1 MKNETIIFASVILLL
16 LLLSGCTEMTRSEK
30 NLCVS
35 LSSKSYAYLPNCET
49 ESSCFEKVSTLF
61 KTKLGYEEE
70 SELYEIK
77 NHVARSWYFYNL
89 SLKEQK
95 NIQTYCKNADPIKA
109 AGALNQA
116 QDLISTSFLELDLGI
131 KKSFN
136 LISLEEKKLSKEEI
150 DLLKEEKIYSN
161 LIEFRQIISEL
172 NTGPTNSDTYV
183 SYYMKKA
190 ESFAKS
196 SAAKKFPTLV
206 EKTPFWIENF
216 SLINNTILKEIGIEQ
231 EAYFP
236 FITNLF
242 ENIINQAE
250 ILFFKKQSILAL
262 QNFPIYEFMKLY
274 SDLGGNNNSALK
286 RFSDLINKTSD
297 NQLELN
303 KKISDLWKQNEE
315 KLAETKELL
324 KKIDNSEEFKELA
337 NKLLEKT
344 ITTDSNINKKSTEA
358 INEFIKL
365 KEKKSKANLTKGEEL
380 NTLKKLELNFNEINL
395 LLNFKINGFEEK
407 LINACKIESNKEID
421 ITNNDNQI
429 ILLIEDIKYYSSRV
443 KNTTGKESLLS
454 CQELIIKKELL
465 NKALTNTLLLQATQ
479 KDSIKECVVFL
490 EKIFI
495 NEKLFE
501 LNLQFDELKK
511 IEVTKENLNEFE
523 EKCNLIKKQ
532 VENELQTNKDY
543 LKLLEEYKK
552 LQNNLKE
559 FEEIAFQINENAT
572 FLLKE
577 KYFKEAQ
584 LFEDYFKNNKIV
596 FEKISN
602 VKYSIL
608 EKITTLNQELNQMIE
623 EKIIYFIEKNIV
635 VSKLNSEIIQINKT
649 NFSLMRLIITNPFRE
664 IKKEIYI
671 KIDFDLN
678 QIVSK
683 DACVDSIIGKTINL
697 IYLPTGKISIDFERT
712 ITINSEEKDS
722 FIYVTNE
729 ESLLKRQ
736 IYLTPKIQVQKM
748 LIQTNQPQKT
758 TNTIVLVD
766 SIETFFVNENNQT
779 KFVVDNIK
787 IDTQIDVFYYLTEAI
802 NLTKELIKTETT
814 DIDETLIYKITAQ
827 NNFPK
832 KLNANLFIVLPS
844 TNTDI
849 IVYSQDYTKKEI
861 KKVQNKVIILNQEFL
876 EKETKYYE
884 LWVKTNNALDYYKE
898 GLEKQESFFIEHD
911 YLQKAQ
917 TTKKIREENNLESIK
932 RIFESNS
939 EEIKQIELN
948 EKNKT
953 NLELT
958 KQKLLEKIEEL
969 RKKQQELYDLGL
981 TTEAEKIGTTIDSI
995 INEQLDSDKAIAKA
1009 FDKLVNL
1016 YFSAD
1021 NKLKS
1026 EVEKMWQ
1033 NINNKTENSEI
1044 LNKLKNSFFE
1054 KKQIFDEKFAF
1065 DPAETNKIFS
1075 HLQED
1080 YSYFLEISKEVDKNN
1095 LIKQKE
1101 LINKLNSDLDY
1112 CNTTLDLIEKELIE
1126 NNSALIKAKFI
1137 LPLTQSRIDK
1147 IRLLILEITNSNL
1160 TIEEKI
1166 QKLNPIK
1173 TEIWEAI
1180 EIMKKQA
1187 ILAFN
1192 NAVDNKFQKEILVE
1206 GKKLIDENNY
1216 VDAYLMLFDSKNP
1229 MQNFLGFTTFLPII
1243 LIIIV
1248 AFVLKNK
1255 LGKKEKEDSEKKKKI
1270 IEEWEKI

>member
-1 MKNETIIFASVILLL
+1 
-16 LLLSGCTEMTRSEK
+16 MTRSEK
-30 NLCVS
+30 NLCIS

-49 ESSCFEKVSTLF
+49 ESSCFEKVSNLF

-95 NIQTYCKNADPIKA
+95 NIQTSCKSGDSIKA

-116 QDLISTSFLELDLGI
+116 QDLISNSFFELDLGI
-131 KKSFN
+131 KKSFD

-172 NTGPTNSDTYV
+172 NTGSTNSDTYV

-231 EAYFP
+231 ESYFP
-236 FITNLF
+236 FITDSL
-242 ENIINQAE
+242 ENVITQAE
-250 ILFFKKQSILAL
+250 ILFFKKQSLLTL
-262 QNFPIYEFMKLY
+262 QNFPIYDFMKLY
-274 SDLGGNNNSALK
+274 SELGGNNNSALK

-303 KKISDLWKQNEE
+303 KKINDLWKETEE
-315 KLAETKELL
+315 KLTETKELL
-324 KKIDNSEEFKELA
+324 KRNDNSEEFKELA
-337 NKLLEKT
+337 DKLLEKT
-344 ITTDSNINKKSTEA
+344 ITTDSNIDIKANEA
-358 INEFIKL
+358 ISEFIKL
-365 KEKKSKANLTKGEEL
+365 KERKAATNLTKGKEL
-380 NTLKKLELNFNEINL
+380 NTLKNLELTFDQINL
-395 LLNFKINGFEEK
+395 LLNFRINGFEEK
-407 LINACKIESNKEID
+407 LINACKIESNKAID
-421 ITNNDNQI
+421 INNNNTQI
-429 ILLIEDIKYYSSRV
+429 TLLVEDIKYYSSRV
-443 KNTTGKESLLS
+443 KNTTGKENLLI

-465 NKALTNTLLLQATQ
+465 DNALNNTLLLQATQ

-490 EKIFI
+490 EKIFV
-495 NEKLFE
+495 NEPLYELKLKFE
-501 LNLQFDELKK
+501 ELKK

-523 EKCNLIKKQ
+523 KKCDLIKKQ
-532 VENELQTNKDY
+532 VENELQTDKDY
-543 LKLLEEYKK
+543 SKLIEEYKK

-559 FEEIAFQINENAT
+559 FEEIAFQINESAT
-572 FLLKE
+572 SILKE
-577 KYFKEAQ
+577 KYFKESL
-584 LFEDYFKNNKIV
+584 LFEEYFLNNKIM
-596 FEKISN
+596 FEKISS
-602 VKYSIL
+602 VKYNIL
-608 EKITTLNQELNQMIE
+608 EKILSFNQKLNQSIE
-623 EKIIYFIEKNIV
+623 EKVIYFVEKNII
-635 VSKLNSEIIQINKT
+635 VSKLNSEIIQINIP
-649 NFSLMRLIITNPFRE
+649 NSSLMRLIITNPFRE
-664 IKKEIYI
+664 IKKEVYI
-671 KIDFDLN
+671 KINFDVN
-678 QIVSK
+678 QIIAK
-683 DACVDSIIGKTINL
+683 NECVDSIINKTINL
-697 IYLPTGKISIDFERT
+697 IYLPKGKTAIDFENT
-712 ITINSEEKDS
+712 IQVNSEEKDS
-722 FIYVTNE
+722 FIYATNE

-736 IYLTPKIQVQKM
+736 IYLIPKIQMQKV

-758 TNTIVLVD
+758 TSTIVLID
-766 SIETFFVNENNQT
+766 STETFFAIENNQT

-787 IDTQIDVFYYLTEAI
+787 LDTQIDIFYYLTGVI
-802 NLTKELIKTETT
+802 SLTKELIKTEIT
-814 DIDETLIYKITAQ
+814 DVDETLIYKITLQ
-827 NNFPK
+827 NNFTK
-832 KLNANLFIVLPS
+832 KLNANLFIALPS
-844 TNTDI
+844 TNVDI

-861 KKVQNKVIILNQEFL
+861 KKIQDKIILYNQEFL

-884 LWVKTNNALDYYKE
+884 LRVTTNNALDYYKE
-898 GLEKQESFFIEHD
+898 GLEKQESFFIEHN
-911 YLQKAQ
+911 YLQKAEI
-917 TTKKIREENNLESIK
+917 TKKIREENNLETIK
-932 RIFESNS
+932 RVFESNS
-939 EEIKQIELN
+939 EEIKQIEID

-953 NLELT
+953 NFELM

-981 TTEAEKIGTTIDSI
+981 NTEAEKIGTTIDSI
-995 INEQLDSDKAIAKA
+995 INEQLNSDKDIAKA

-1033 NINNKTENSEI
+1033 SINIKSENSEV
-1044 LNKLKNSFFE
+1044 LTKLKNSFFE
-1054 KKQIFDEKFAF
+1054 KKQLFDEKFAF

-1075 HLQED
+1075 QLQQD
-1080 YSYFLEISKEVDKNN
+1080 YLYFLEISKEIDKNN

-1101 LINKLNSDLDY
+1101 LINKLNSDLNY
-1112 CNTTLDLIEKELIE
+1112 CETTLNLIEKDLIE

-1137 LPLTQSRIDK
+1137 SPLTQSRIDK
-1147 IRLLILEITNSNL
+1147 IRLLILEITNSNF

-1166 QKLNPIK
+1166 QKINPIK
-1173 TEIWEAI
+1173 IELWEAI

-1192 NAVDNKFQKEILVE
+1192 NAVDNKLQKEILSE
-1206 GKKLIDENNY
+1206 GKKLIDENKY
-1216 VDAYLMLFDSKNP
+1216 VDAYLMLFDNKNP
-1229 MQNFLGFTTFLPII
+1229 IQSFLGFTTFLPIL

-1248 AFVLKNK
+1248 AFVVKNK
-1255 LGKKEKEDSEKKKKI
+1255 IGKKDKEDNEKKKI
-1270 IEEWEKI
+1270 IMEEWEKL